1 MRLLEI
7 WDEQFMEAVRDGNV
21 FMALTLL
28 VAGFPL
34 GNTDEREGVVSPL
47 VLAIRH
53 ENVELVNRFIDA
65 GASGYPLLK
74 KGRDADELTPL
85 QYAIGTGNVNVVNA
99 LTAAGASL
107 EAECEDE
114 LTPLEYAIDDWR
126 KCTDGYWK
134 SLDVIKALIEA
145 GASLEAVARGTELRP
160 LEYAITNDRD
170 RYPRRPRRR
179 WRRPRLAAIEAL
191 IAAGAPLEAASEGV
205 FTPLMYAIDYGD
217 VPVVKALVEA
227 GASLDAVDGDDLTPL
242 KFAIDCQSELR
253 LLEHLCEKG
262 TLLRAL
268 LLLKHL
274 REVEGSELRFF
285 ERLREEEFID
295 NQAAKV
301 MLALF
306 AEPEEGGI
314 GVRWRGQQGNRGARN
329 KDADVD
335 VINVLKD
342 AERARSDTAHLKA
355 VFSEE
360 YAMPDVELDFEPSH
374 EVHVD
379 LPWPPRKPGYQQH
392 LRKVEASEPQ
402 MRRVWRMEG
411 GDGTLKNRGKSTT
424 LRLYVV

>member
-7 WDEQFMEAVRDGNV
+7 WDEKFMEAVRDGNV
-21 FMALTLL
+21 LTAMILL

-34 GNTDEREGVVSPL
+34 GNTDEREGVVAPL

-53 ENVELVNRFIDA
+53 ENVELVNRFIEA

-74 KGRDADELTPL
+74 KGRDKDELTPL

-126 KCTDGYWK
+126 KWHTPVLDGYPSDGYWK

-145 GASLEAVARGTELRP
+145 GASLEAVARGTRLRP

-170 RYPRRPRRR
+170 IYPRRPRRR
-179 WRRPRLAAIEAL
+179 GRRPRRHRLAAIEAL
-191 IAAGAPLEAASEGV
+191 IAAGAPLEAASEGD

-253 LLEHLCEKG
+253 LLERLCE
-262 TLLRAL
+262 
-268 LLLKHL
+268 
-274 REVEGSELRFF
+274 EGSLLMLLEGAPPRGGIRAEAVL
-285 ERLREEEFID
+285 ERLREEGSLGQHD
-295 NQAAKV
+295 GAVDKAAKV
-301 MLALF
+301 ILALL

-314 GVRWRGQQGNRGARN
+314 GVRWRGIGVRHHWRGQQGA
-329 KDADVD
+329 KHVDADVD

-342 AERARSDTAHLKA
+342 AERARSDTAYLKA

-374 EVHVD
+374 EGHVED
-379 LPWPPRKPGYQQH
+379 PWPPKAWISG
-392 LRKVEASEPQ
+392 ASGE
-402 MRRVWRMEG
+402 WRPVN
-411 GDGTLKNRGKSTT
+411 LS
-424 LRLYVV
+424 